1 MEAEPEVL
9 AASVESTSE
18 KKVWPELA
26 LRGRRGEP
34 TASPQ
39 CPRAFLGI
47 SGPSAWHPSSQPSPF
62 APSCPTPQRQVRL
75 LPHPLAAH
83 QAFKAPEATEGFPD
97 HLPGR
102 RHSTVT
108 TRDDKEGSE
117 SPNSQAAATE
127 EAQGG

>member
-34 TASPQ
+34 AASPQ
-39 CPRAFLGI
+39 GPKAFPGI
-47 SGPSAWHPSSQPSPF
+47 SGPCPAPFLSAKPLP
-62 APSCPTPQRQVRL
+62 AKL
-75 LPHPLAAH
+75 LLCHPLPAH
-83 QAFKAPEATEGFPD
+83 QAFKAPEATEAFPD

-102 RHSTVT
+102 RHNTV
-108 TRDDKEGSE
+108 TRDDKERSE
-117 SPNSQAAATE
+117 SPNSQAAA
-127 EAQGG
+127 AQGG